1 MQEVEKLKVLQ
12 SETGSTQ
19 IADESRKRH
28 EKKAENH
35 TETVCPE
42 CGGRQLV
49 HDYERAELVCQG
61 CGLVIDDDF
70 IDRGPEWRA
79 FDHDQ
84 RMKRSRVGAPMT
96 FTIHDKGLSTMIDW
110 RNRDSLR
117 QGNLVQEPCPG
128 STVSA
133 NGSAVSGSAMQPSAT
148 LRLPFQNLTAWHLL
162 SAFRETSVRLQQL
175 FTVMRLTRT

>member
-12 SETGSTQ
+12 SEREALKLRTKGKET
-19 IADESRKRH
+19 

-61 CGLVIDDDF
+61 CGLVIDGDF

-84 RMKRSRVGAPMT
+84 RMKRSRVGVS
-96 FTIHDKGLSTMIDW
+96 HDIYDP
-110 RNRDSLR
+110 R
-117 QGNLVQEPCPG
+117 QRSFNDD
-128 STVSA
+128 
-133 NGSAVSGSAMQPSAT
+133 
-148 LRLPFQNLTAWHLL
+148 
-162 SAFRETSVRLQQL
+162 
-175 FTVMRLTRT
+175 

>member
-1 MQEVEKLKVLQ
+1 MWMQEIEKVKVLQ
-12 SETGSTQ
+12 SEREALKLRTKGKET
-19 IADESRKRH
+19 

-110 RNRDSLR
+110 RNRDSY
-117 QGNLVQEPCPG
+117 G
-128 STVSA
+128 SDA
-133 NGSAVSGSAMQPSAT
+133 SGSVMQPSVT
-148 LRLPFQNLTAWHLL
+148 LHSPFQNLIVWHLH
-162 SAFRETSVRLQQL
+162 SVFREMCVKLQLL
-175 FTVMRLTRT
+175 FTVMQLIRT

>member
-1 MQEVEKLKVLQ
+1 MQEIEKLKVLQ
-12 SETGSTQ
+12 SEREALKLRTKGKET
-19 IADESRKRH
+19 

-84 RMKRSRVGAPMT
+84 RMKRSRVGKDQLQWGRVLLNAEIPRCVDPLRVVNVASMGPRS
-96 FTIHDKGLSTMIDW
+96 FERGNSSTA
-110 RNRDSLR
+110 RS
-117 QGNLVQEPCPG
+117 
-128 STVSA
+128 SA
-133 NGSAVSGSAMQPSAT
+133 SRVPRFNGA
-148 LRLPFQNLTAWHLL
+148 
-162 SAFRETSVRLQQL
+162 AF
-175 FTVMRLTRT
+175 F